1 MNASAA
7 SSTKRRKAPTLKP
20 LPRNTAN
27 QLSKIREDNQASFST
42 DFLLPNTPQFE
53 RNSPRKKNSLSDLT
67 KISEGRSSAK
77 LKSPPKPSSKSPP
90 KPSSKS
96 PPKPSSLHMLPPP
109 PAYILPT
116 FVLPKPSQYKYTN
129 DIIKE
134 LNTLFDAYANL
145 ILKIKNN
152 QNVNIFS
159 FIKILKKILA
169 KTAAFKN
176 YFPDLVIFV
185 DNSKKLIKNYMKY
198 FIDNYSEYREL
209 YDEFNKMTYHDI
221 RERESN
227 YDELLIQISKDII
240 FQFNLQGTVYVH
252 EDGKGWVPVHF
263 NTTKI
268 YTELYDI
275 MYRLFHFL
283 RYLFNLKEGD
293 NMFYTNSPD
302 ILEYSVYCVG
312 WLEKY
317 KEYIINHIP
326 IMHRLDKRF
335 ENNKLSVS
343 SISNVETNIERF
355 KFLPVIFYDIKDKT
369 LIIDRLDYINTR
381 MYELRKV
388 VSTVSPL
395 LQIFNLLILMKGLLR
410 MKSYTFRDGKHQLI
424 NGRMKRDIRLSIK
437 EFEVKLKNSDHIIA
451 MGMHNMMN
459 PNEIVKL
466 NLVKELN
473 KIVYSMNDYYG
484 RKGLLFRANQVRRFF
499 TREQEAPSFAK
510 DVYDINVMNREIREE
525 RERKKEKKGTR

>member
-7 SSTKRRKAPTLKP
+7 SSTKRLKASKLKP

-42 DFLLPNTPQFE
+42 DFLLPNTPQIE
-53 RNSPRKKNSLSDLT
+53 RNSPRKKNPLSNLT

-77 LKSPPKPSSKSPP
+77 LKSPPKASSKSPP

-96 PPKPSSLHMLPPP
+96 PPKSSSQHMLPPP
-109 PAYILPT
+109 PAYTLPT
-116 FVLPKPSQYKYTN
+116 FVLPKPSQYKYKN
-129 DIIKE
+129 NIIKE

-159 FIKILKKILA
+159 FTKILNKILA

-185 DNSKKLIKNYMKY
+185 DNLKKLIKNYMKY
-198 FIDNYSEYREL
+198 IIDNYSEYKEL
-209 YDEFNKMTYHDI
+209 YDVFDEKNHYDI
-221 RERESN
+221 NERETN
-227 YDELLIQISKDII
+227 YNEMLILISKEII

-302 ILEYSVYCVG
+302 ILEYSTNCVG

-317 KEYIINHIP
+317 KEYILNHIP

-343 SISNVETNIERF
+343 SISNVETDIERF
-355 KFLPVIFYDIKDKT
+355 KFLPVIFYDIKDKK
-369 LIIDRLDYINTR
+369 LIISRLNYINTR

-388 VSTVSPL
+388 LSSISPL
-395 LQIFNLLILMKGLLR
+395 LQIFNLLISMKALLR
-410 MKSYTFRDGKHQLI
+410 MKSYVFRDGKHQLI
-424 NGRMKRDIRLSIK
+424 NGHMKKDIWYSIK
-437 EFEVKLKNSDHIIA
+437 EFEVKLNNSDHIIA
-451 MGMHNMMN
+451 MGMHNMMF
-459 PNEIVKL
+459 PDEIVKL

-473 KIVYSMNDYYG
+473 KIVESMNDYYG
-484 RKGLLFRANQVRRFF
+484 RKDLLFRANQVRRFF
-499 TREQEAPSFAK
+499 TKEQEAPDLAANI
-510 DVYDINVMNREIREE
+510 YEINNLKRLYRENRE
-525 RERKKEKKGTR
+525 KKKKGTR